1 MNLLIETTLKPS
13 EQVTTDPTSG
23 KTATTEFFT
32 SAVKQQNVES
42 TTEPYVGPT
51 TETTIMEEKSTSEVS
66 ATSTEDH
73 ERSTDTGKTT
83 KYGKSQAKTTP
94 NPNEITSTDSHVETD
109 QVNTSQLP
117 SSLHLSTC
125 KCPPV
130 KSCSSKR
137 NVTLNLTLSYESNS
151 KKEDQSYSDMTKS
164 DYRPS
169 AIAIGIVEVTLAGG
183 FLIIVIAMDVPL
195 MLKALKLFT
204 HI

>member
-1 MNLLIETTLKPS
+1 MKPS
-13 EQVTTDPTSG
+13 EHVTTNPTSG
-23 KTATTEFFT
+23 KTATTEFST

-51 TETTIMEEKSTSEVS
+51 TKTTIMEEKFTGEVS
-66 ATSTEDH
+66 ATSTENH
-73 ERSTDTGKTT
+73 ERSTDSGKTT
-83 KYGKSQAKTTP
+83 KYGKSKAKTTP
-94 NPNEITSTDSHVETD
+94 NPNEITNTDSQPYLVNTQEPD
-109 QVNTSQLP
+109 QINTSQLP
-117 SSLHLSTC
+117 SSLHLSMC
-125 KCPPV
+125 QCPPV
-130 KSCSSKR
+130 KNCSSKR